1 MRETVTPARAVHG
14 MISLPGDKSI
24 SHRYAMLAGVAQGR
38 STIANYSTG
47 ADCQSTLGCMAAL
60 GVQIERDDEGRVV
73 IQGGALSEPR
83 EMLDAGNSGST
94 IRMLSGILVA
104 QPFTTQIGGDA
115 SLSRRPMARII
126 KPLSEMGAAIEARE
140 GLILRSRFAAAR
152 CTGSITLCRLRA
164 LR

>member
-47 ADCQSTLGCMAAL
+47 ADCQSTLGCMAAM
-60 GVQIERDDEGRVV
+60 GVRIERDDQGSVV
-73 IQGGALSEPR
+73 IHGGALQEPR

-94 IRMLSGILVA
+94 IRMLSGILAA
-104 QPFTTQIGGDA
+104 QPFPTEIGGDP
-115 SLSRRPMARII
+115 SLSRRPMQRIMG
-126 KPLSEMGAAIEARE
+126 PLSQMGA
-140 GLILRSRFAAAR
+140 S
-152 CTGSITLCRLRA
+152 
-164 LR
+164 